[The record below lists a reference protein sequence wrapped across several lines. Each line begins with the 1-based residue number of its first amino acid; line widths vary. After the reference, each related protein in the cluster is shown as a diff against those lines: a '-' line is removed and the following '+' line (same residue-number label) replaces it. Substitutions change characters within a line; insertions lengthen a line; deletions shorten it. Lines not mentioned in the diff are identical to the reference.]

1 MRSTVKVA
9 LLAAAFAV
17 ATVALG
23 WWTVPVLSA
32 AWGIAARGDDRSTL
46 TAGVSAA
53 LAWGALLALF
63 AMGAPIADV
72 ASKVGAIMKVG
83 GVGLV
88 ALTLVFPALL
98 AASAA
103 GVTSALRREPVVAYP

>member
-1 MRSTVKVA
+1 MGSTIRMV

-17 ATVALG
+17 ATLALG
-23 WWTVPVLSA
+23 WWTVPVLGA
-32 AWGIAARGDDRSTL
+32 AWGIAARAGGRTVL
-46 TAGVSAA
+46 TAGTCAA
-53 LAWGALLALF
+53 LGWGALLALF

-88 ALTLVFPALL
+88 VLTLVFPALL
-98 AASAA
+98 AGSAA
-103 GVTSALRREPVVAYP
+103 GVTSALRTQPAAAA

>member
-1 MRSTVKVA
+1 MRSTIRIV

-23 WWTVPVLSA
+23 WWAVPVLGA
-32 AWGIAARGDDRSTL
+32 AWGIAAGTARRTML
-46 TAGVSAA
+46 TAGVCAA
-53 LAWGALLALF
+53 LGWGALLALF

-83 GVGLV
+83 GIGLI
-88 ALTLVFPALL
+88 ALTLIFPALL

-103 GVTSALRREPVVAYP
+103 GVTSALRTTPAQA